1 MCHCESPQE
10 CLVFS
15 SSQTSLSLG
24 SLCAVRV
31 LWEALTCAVICIPP
45 AVCLRLTPSQ
55 SSLHQCYQSDSW
67 LLLVSLRHLE
77 LLVVTSHLSVS
88 LVFSALDHVLALAWS
103 ALPPRSSLKG
113 SPQYPQWV
121 TRTLSLLLWDRSLLN
136 SLKLFVGH
144 ILSVRL

>member
-10 CLVFS
+10 CLIFS

-31 LWEALTCAVICIPP
+31 LWEALTCAVSLHSSRSVPP
-45 AVCLRLTPSQ
+45 SHSFPVQP
-55 SSLHQCYQSDSW
+55 HQCYQSDSW

-88 LVFSALDHVLALAWS
+88 LVFSALDHVLASTLLS
-103 ALPPRSSLKG
+103 EGLSPVPPVSYPYSLPPPVRS
-113 SPQYPQWV
+113 
-121 TRTLSLLLWDRSLLN
+121 
-136 SLKLFVGH
+136 
-144 ILSVRL
+144 